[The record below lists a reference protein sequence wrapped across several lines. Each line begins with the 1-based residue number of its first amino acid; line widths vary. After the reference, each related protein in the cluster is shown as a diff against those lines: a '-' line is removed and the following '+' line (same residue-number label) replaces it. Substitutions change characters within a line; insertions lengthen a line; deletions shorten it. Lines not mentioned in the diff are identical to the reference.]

1 MKAMKVAVMLA
12 ASLLASVA
20 AAQSTPPA
28 QAGIDSDIT
37 LLRSDVQ
44 AQKTE
49 VVTAGMQLADDQ
61 GKLFWPLY
69 REYANKQQILG
80 DQRVSIIKD
89 YANAYDSMDD
99 ATADGLAKRQLK
111 YEQDRVKLR
120 ADYYSKFK
128 KAVGAKQAVK
138 FMQIDNRLS
147 MLIDLQLASAIPIL
161 K

>member
-1 MKAMKVAVMLA
+1 MKAMKVTVMLA

-28 QAGIDSDIT
+28 QAGIDSDIA

-44 AQKTE
+44 ADKTAI
-49 VVTAGMQLADDQ
+49 VTRGMQLNDDQ

-89 YANAYDSMDD
+89 YATAYDSMDD
-99 ATADGLAKRQLK
+99 ATADGLTKRQLK
-111 YEQDRVKLR
+111 YEQDRAELR
-120 ADYYSKFK
+120 EDYYPKFK
-128 KAVGAKQAVK
+128 KAVGAKQAAK

-147 MLIDLQLASAIPIL
+147 MLIDLQLAAAIPIL